1 MTSRIFLALVATLV
15 VLAGAPS
22 SHAQDYPNRPVTLVV
37 PWPAGGTT
45 DIGMRALASA
55 TEKYLKQKIVIE
67 NRPGAAGVLGP
78 QQVAQNAT
86 PDGYTL
92 VQIPIT
98 VFRFPF
104 MRKTTLDPAN
114 DFTYIIGVSG
124 YTFGVVVRG
133 DAPWKTFREL
143 IDYARANPGKINYG
157 TPGAGTTLHI
167 TMEQIAKQQGVKWV
181 HVPFKGT
188 PETTG
193 ALLGGHIDAVADATG
208 WSTLVNSGQ
217 LRLLV
222 LWTATRSKN
231 WPDVPTL
238 REAGIDMVSNSPF
251 GIAGPKGVDPAVVK
265 IIHDAFKKGA
275 EDPAYLETT
284 AKLDQEPAYMSS
296 DDYRRYVAVQ
306 LVEQKKLI
314 EELGLKQDLSVS
326 RNQTRIKG
334 IKHVRRLGA
343 EPLRRAHDG
352 GSYTPMQHVD
362 LRDWTRSNTA
372 ALLTGVP

>member
-1 MTSRIFLALVATLV
+1 MQSPIVLILAAILSFVA
-15 VLAGAPS
+15 APS
-22 SHAQDYPNRPVTLVV
+22 FAQDYPNRPVTLIV

-67 NRPGAAGVLGP
+67 NRPGAGGVLGP
-78 QQVAQNAT
+78 QQVAQQAA

-104 MRKTTLDPAN
+104 MRKTTLDPAA
-114 DFTYIIGVSG
+114 DFTYIIGISG
-124 YTFGVVVRG
+124 YTFGVVVRN
-133 DAPWKTFREL
+133 DAPWKSFKEL

-157 TPGAGTTLHI
+157 TPGAGTSLHI
-167 TMEQIAKQQGVKWV
+167 TMEQIAKQQGIRWT

-188 PETTG
+188 SETTG
-193 ALLGGHIDAVADATG
+193 ALLGGHVDAVADATG
-208 WSTLVNSGQ
+208 WASLVNARQ

-231 WPDVPTL
+231 WPDAPTL
-238 REAGIDMVSNSPF
+238 REVGIDMVSNSPF
-251 GIAGPKGVDPAVVK
+251 GIAGPKGMDPAVVK

-275 EDPAYLETT
+275 EDPAYLEAT

-296 DDYRRYVAVQ
+296 DDYRRYAAAQ

-314 EELGLKQDLSVS
+314 EDLGLKQ
-326 RNQTRIKG
+326 
-334 IKHVRRLGA
+334 
-343 EPLRRAHDG
+343 E
-352 GSYTPMQHVD
+352 
-362 LRDWTRSNTA
+362 
-372 ALLTGVP
+372 

>member
-15 VLAGAPS
+15 VLAAAPS

-78 QQVAQNAT
+78 QQVAQNAA

-208 WSTLVNSGQ
+208 WSSLVNSGQ

-275 EDPAYLETT
+275 EDPAYLEAT

-314 EELGLKQDLSVS
+314 EELGLKQD
-326 RNQTRIKG
+326 
-334 IKHVRRLGA
+334 
-343 EPLRRAHDG
+343 
-352 GSYTPMQHVD
+352 
-362 LRDWTRSNTA
+362 
-372 ALLTGVP
+372 